1 MYIYRK
7 QRPRGRPPGVEKIRI
22 TLKVRPEVDD
32 RLYDAAGQLGMTKS
46 DYVDRALH
54 MAFEHDAVAES
65 GK

>member
-1 MYIYRK
+1 
-7 QRPRGRPPGVEKIRI
+7 VEKIRI

-32 RLYDAAGQLGMTKS
+32 RLYDAAWRLGITKS

-54 MAFEHDAVAES
+54 MAFEHDVVGES